1 MVMRLRILIFGLLW
15 GLATAV
21 APVCAEVQVSARV
34 DRTTLSP
41 GESLQ
46 LEVRVSG
53 GSGGVDISPITD
65 FKVHSRST
73 SSSVQIINGRLTK
86 EVTYSFVLM
95 HMRQGELTIPPLTVT
110 VDGRPYQTEPIT
122 VSVKTRPP
130 DTKSDAPRNKE
141 VWVSAELSDVAPFV
155 GQQIAYTFR
164 LHNAVQINDAKFQPP
179 EFTGFSAKEIEERKS
194 YRKVINGREHAVT
207 EVNYVLTPLEQGALT
222 IDPAVLH
229 VGIVR
234 QDRRRGSSPFD
245 NFFNR
250 GVVEPRVLQ
259 TEPLKISVRALPPLP
274 PPQEF
279 SGLVGRFD
287 LTAEMESTDLKVG
300 DSATLTITIRGKGN
314 IIDAQPPE
322 LELPT
327 AFKSYADN
335 PEEEINLDR
344 QGTKGK
350 KVFRTALVPVDPGS
364 YTLPSI
370 DVVYFDVQDE
380 VYRALNAELPTI
392 NVAASAA
399 GQTEPLTVTSGPL
412 PLLKKKVA
420 FTGRDILPP
429 KESLTAIEPQAPLGW
444 PVFFLCLVGPALA
457 FGCAAMAERMRRP
470 QSSASALMKTKAHK
484 ALKTAANQTGEEF
497 LTSLYQALTAA
508 IFSVADR
515 TGEALTW
522 KEAESLLLEN
532 NILEE
537 EADQAAKLLSNIESG
552 KFSGAR
558 LEEHKSLELMNQ
570 TRKMVRKLAP

>member
-1 MVMRLRILIFGLLW
+1 MRLKILIFGLLW
-15 GLATAV
+15 GLVTAV
-21 APVCAEVQVSARV
+21 APAWAEVQVSARV
-34 DRTTLSP
+34 NRDTLSP

-53 GSGGVDISPITD
+53 GNGGVDISPITD

-86 EVTYSFVLM
+86 EVTYTFVLM

-110 VDGRPYQTEPIT
+110 VDGQPYQTKPIT
-122 VSVKTRPP
+122 VSVTARPS
-130 DTKSDAPRNKE
+130 DTGSGAPRNKD
-141 VWVSAELSDVAPFV
+141 VWVSSELSDLAPFV
-155 GQQIAYTFR
+155 GQQIDYTFR

-179 EFTGFSAKEIEERKS
+179 EFTGFSAKEIEERNS
-194 YRKVINGREHAVT
+194 YRKVINGREHVVT
-207 EVNYVLTPLEQGALT
+207 EVYYVLTPLEQGALT

-234 QDRRRGSSPFD
+234 QDRRRGRSPFD

-259 TEPLKISVRALPPLP
+259 TEPLKISVRPLPPLP
-274 PPQEF
+274 PPQAF

-300 DSATLTITIRGKGN
+300 DSSTLTITLRGKGN

-322 LELPT
+322 LALP
-327 AFKSYADN
+327 ASFKSYADN
-335 PEEEINLDR
+335 PEEEIKLDR

-350 KVFRTALVPVDPGS
+350 KVFRTALVPVDPGTF
-364 YTLPSI
+364 TLPSI
-370 DVVYFDVQDE
+370 NLVYFDVEDKAYRTLDAE
-380 VYRALNAELPTI
+380 VPTI
-392 NVAASAA
+392 HVAASA
-399 GQTEPLTVTSGPL
+399 TNRTDPLTVTPGPL
-412 PLLKKKVA
+412 PLLKKRVA

-444 PVFFLCLVGPALA
+444 PVFILCIVGPALF
-457 FGCAAMAERMRRP
+457 FGCAAMVERMRRP
-470 QSSASALMKTKAHK
+470 QTSATALMKAKAQK
-484 ALKTAANQTGEEF
+484 ALKTATNQTGEEF

-532 NILEE
+532 NIPEE
-537 EADQAAKLLSNIESG
+537 EAGQAAKLLSTIESV

-558 LEEHKSLELMNQ
+558 LEEHKSRDLLNQ